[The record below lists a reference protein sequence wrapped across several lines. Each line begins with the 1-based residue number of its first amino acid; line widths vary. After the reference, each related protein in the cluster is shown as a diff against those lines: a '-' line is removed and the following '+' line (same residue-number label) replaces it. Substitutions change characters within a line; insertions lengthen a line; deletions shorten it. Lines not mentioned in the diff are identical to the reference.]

1 MAKEVAKFPGEI
13 WDGLSRNESRTDI
26 LDSIEPN
33 PEDWNQIVAE
43 MIATQTE
50 VLSGAGSGDLLADGT
65 IPLTA
70 NWDVG
75 AFTITALTFVSDVVT
90 GTAPLVVASTTVV
103 ANLNADTVDGIEA
116 AAMSRVDGSIALTGK
131 QEVTS
136 LFQPWNDATDETTI
150 TFDLDLSNKHRVT
163 LTDNRTLALSNADG
177 AQAFTIKLEQ
187 DAGGTNTVT
196 WFSTIKWA
204 GGAEPTLTVTGL
216 KADTF
221 MFIRTGT
228 DTYDGFIVGQDI

>member
-1 MAKEVAKFPGEI
+1 MAKEIAKFPGET
-13 WDGLSRNESRTDI
+13 WDGLSRNEQRETT

-43 MIATQTE
+43 MIAVQVFVAAISTD
-50 VLSGAGSGDLLADGT
+50 AALLVDGT
-65 IPLTA
+65 
-70 NWDVG
+70 
-75 AFTITALTFVSDVVT
+75 
-90 GTAPLVVASTTVV
+90 VAS
-103 ANLNADTVDGIEA
+103 
-116 AAMSRVDGSIALTGK
+116 TGK
-131 QEVTS
+131 QEFKTV
-136 LFQPWNDATDETTI
+136 FQQWNDATDEATI

-163 LTDNRTLALSNADG
+163 LTDNRTLALSNPDG
-177 AQAFTIKLEQ
+177 AQTFTIRLEQ
-187 DAGGTNTVT
+187 DGGGSNTVT

-204 GGAEPTLTVTGL
+204 GGSEPTLTITGG